1 LLAFPGTL
9 ATAFAIAGALAW
21 AGALPFGAAL
31 LFGAMISA
39 TDPVAVVAVFRRV
52 GAPSDV
58 RTIVEAESIANDGV
72 AVVLYGAALVLALG
86 GSVSWPASFAH
97 GIVAVA
103 GGIAIG
109 AVCAAV
115 VSWLVRTTNA
125 AEYEVTATVAL
136 AYIAYL
142 IADHMQLSGIFAT
155 AAGGVLLRY
164 LQHRKDT
171 VISNAEDADRFWN
184 TGAYIANA
192 IVFLSTGLAIDTS
205 RLAHEPALIA
215 IALVVAIGTRAL
227 LAFGVIGETRA
238 RLVVLVAGMR
248 GALPLALALALPR
261 TVPYRAEIIDAVFA
275 TVFVTLVVQ
284 GLPLGG
290 FVARLYGERKRGEA
304 STNASG
310 DRPSTTL

>member
-1 LLAFPGTL
+1 
-9 ATAFAIAGALAW
+9 
-21 AGALPFGAAL
+21 
-31 LFGAMISA
+31 
-39 TDPVAVVAVFRRV
+39 
-52 GAPSDV
+52 
-58 RTIVEAESIANDGV
+58 
-72 AVVLYGAALVLALG
+72 
-86 GSVSWPASFAH
+86 
-97 GIVAVA
+97 
-103 GGIAIG
+103 
-109 AVCAAV
+109 
-115 VSWLVRTTNA
+115 
-125 AEYEVTATVAL
+125 
-136 AYIAYL
+136 
-142 IADHMQLSGIFAT
+142 
-155 AAGGVLLRY
+155 
-164 LQHRKDT
+164 